1 MSNTFQLQ
9 PTLCFTLL
17 GTFIIYLWTR
27 PSRSALLA
35 VLIIAVGLRMALIRA
50 MGSLGTYWGVRWISW
65 GAFLGIASLMVQ
77 FVQILRSRR
86 RLAADDRKRLR
97 ETFYAGAVFP
107 GCSMLI
113 AYTVPLT
120 IWLRHRTFDAFL
132 LAFDGS
138 LGAQPSFLFGRLLHW
153 GSNYWGLTTVV
164 YYALPA
170 AVSIVYASHLAA
182 ERAGKRRVVSILAL
196 FLSLMAAGASLYAVY
211 PAIGPLLAFPKLFP
225 WNPPALSQITLQ
237 PMTVR
242 DFARN
247 CMPSLHLS
255 GALGVWWN
263 SRVWARWGRMLAGLF
278 LCATIL
284 ATLALGEHYLVDL
297 VVAVPFM
304 MSLQAAWTVA
314 VPLAEPRR
322 RRPLVVGALLTAA
335 WIALLRYGLSLF
347 FVSPII
353 PWALIVITLS
363 WSLVLE
369 RQLGATAYKSA
380 YPS

>member
-17 GTFIIYLWTR
+17 GTFIIYAWTR
-27 PSRSALLA
+27 QSRTSLLA
-35 VLIIAVGLRMALIRA
+35 SLIVALGLRFALIRA
-50 MGSLGTYWGVRWISW
+50 MGTLGTYWGVRWISW
-65 GAFLGIASLMVQ
+65 GAFLGIGCLLVL
-77 FVQILRSRR
+77 FVQILRAR
-86 RLAADDRKRLR
+86 AVGERKSLR
-97 ETFYAGAVFP
+97 AIFYAGAVFP

-120 IWLRHRTFDAFL
+120 IWFRHLTYDAFL

-138 LGAQPSFLFGRLLHW
+138 LGVQPSFLMGRLLPSR
-153 GSNYWGLTTVV
+153 SNYWGLTTVV

-182 ERAGKRRVVSILAL
+182 EREGKRRVVSILPL
-196 FLSLMAAGASLYAVY
+196 FLSLMAAGAVMYAIY
-211 PAIGPLLAFPKLFP
+211 PAIGPALAFPKLFP
-225 WNPPALSQITLQ
+225 WNPPALSQITIQ

-263 SRVWARWGRMLAGLF
+263 SRLWARWGRMLAGLF
-278 LCATIL
+278 LCGTVF
-284 ATLALGEHYLVDL
+284 ATLALGEHYLIDL

-304 MSLQAAWTVA
+304 MALQAAWTVG
-314 VPLAEPRR
+314 VPFAESRR
-322 RRPLVVGALLTAA
+322 RRALIVGTVLTAL
-335 WIALLRYGLSLF
+335 WIVLLRFGLSLF
-347 FVSPII
+347 FVTPVI
-353 PWALIVITLS
+353 P
-363 WSLVLE
+363 WSLVALTVSWSFVLE
-369 RQLGATAYKSA
+369 WQLSAFASKST
-380 YPS
+380 YSS